1 MAKIPASLAADD
13 GFAGIGRCGL
23 NRNSSEKSS
32 WPAKRAGLFAV
43 SGVLLR
49 RP

>member
-1 MAKIPASLAADD
+1 MAQIPASLAADD
-13 GFAGIGRCGL
+13 GFAGIGRKGL
-23 NRNSSEKSS
+23 NRKLREKSS

-43 SGVLLR
+43 FGVLLR